1 VTSCSQIRRVEI
13 PVIICTY
20 PLAESRSPSCDL
32 GVVVLLLDLITIS
45 SVRVSPVRTGPIG
58 LYSVRL

>member
-1 VTSCSQIRRVEI
+1 MWVEI

-32 GVVVLLLDLITIS
+32 GVVVLLLDLITTIS

>member
-1 VTSCSQIRRVEI
+1 VWVEI

-32 GVVVLLLDLITIS
+32 GVVVS

-58 LYSVRL
+58 LYSVRLWSMSLE